1 MNVKNIEE
9 IRKEEHLEDEILLD
23 PDTDESA
30 GRSRISL
37 GDIALVFAGGCLGGL
52 LRAGLFE
59 LLSTAV
65 ALFAVNILGAFLLG
79 FTLESLIRGSK
90 AASQQKA
97 LRLFL
102 GTGCMGALTTYSSF
116 ISFICTL
123 IQGGQLPIA
132 LGVTL
137 AMLAIG
143 FIAAISGIQIAR
155 MRSERSQHA

>member
-1 MNVKNIEE
+1 MNVKKNEE

-23 PDTDESA
+23 PDTDESP
-30 GRSRISL
+30 GRSHIAPS
-37 GDIALVFAGGCLGGL
+37 DIALVFAGGCLGGL

-59 LLSTAV
+59 LLSTLV

-90 AASQQKA
+90 DVSQQKS

-102 GTGCMGALTTYSSF
+102 GTGCMGTFTTYSTF

-123 IQGGQLPIA
+123 IQGGQIPIA

-137 AMLAIG
+137 AMLALG
-143 FIAAISGIQIAR
+143 FIAAISGIQIAHT
-155 MRSERSQHA
+155 RSERSQHA